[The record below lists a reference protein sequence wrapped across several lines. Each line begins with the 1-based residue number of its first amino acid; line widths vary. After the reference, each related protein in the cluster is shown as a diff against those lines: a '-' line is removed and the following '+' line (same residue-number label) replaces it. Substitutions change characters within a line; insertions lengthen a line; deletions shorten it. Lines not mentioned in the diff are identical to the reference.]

1 MRQIIQVKVI
11 SPQDVL
17 FDAEAISVSS
27 KNTSGNFDILAQHA
41 NFITIIENQ
50 PIVIRTIKKEK
61 ISFQFPLAV
70 IYTINNKV
78 SVYAETGS
86 SISEE

>member
-1 MRQIIQVKVI
+1 MQQIIQVKVI

-17 FDAEAISVSS
+17 FEGKATSVSS

-50 PIVIRTIKKEK
+50 PIVIRTARKEK

-70 IYTINNKV
+70 IYTTNNNV
-78 SVYAETGS
+78 SIYAETVGV
-86 SISEE
+86 ISEE